1 MKTRQVP
8 AAPTDLPG
16 WVPEAARNYLSHT
29 ESGEAIRAIARRSNV
44 HASTVLRQ
52 VRRFEALRDDPLIDE
67 AMKTLSTRIRAAG
80 PQGPENGIGTA
91 MENKATALP
100 GKAVAGAGTGAQHAG
115 RPAVQAATAAGAL
128 SEGRIEYE
136 AVRILRRLVEP
147 GTVLAVARDM
157 EMGVVVRDV
166 PGGPPE
172 RLAVVE
178 RVVAEAMALKDWIV
192 CVDPVAR
199 ISRYQATAAGK
210 TALRQLIGAVEART
224 RGFSEAQ
231 AAFDAARADRA
242 EADDG
247 LVRHMRTVLAESPLT
262 ALARRR
268 DKEGRPFLDR
278 ELVAAG
284 ERLREDFE
292 LGQAGSMGVAGWE
305 AVLAGEAPAAR
316 AQAEE
321 CSTGHGRDAAQAARD
336 RVMAA
341 LHDLGPGLADVS
353 LRCCCFLEGLETL
366 ERRMGWSAR
375 SGKIV
380 LRIALQRLRRHY
392 LETQG
397 RYGPKIG

>member
-1 MKTRQVP
+1 M
-8 AAPTDLPG
+8 DLPG

-67 AMKTLSTRIRAAG
+67 AMKTLSTRVRGTG
-80 PQGPENGIGTA
+80 PQRSENGIGTA
-91 MENKATALP
+91 MEHKAAALP
-100 GKAVAGAGTGAQHAG
+100 GAIRMDPANGATGPG
-115 RPAVQAATAAGAL
+115 RPSGQGATAVGGL

-178 RVVAEAMALKDWIV
+178 RVVAEAMALKDWIA
-192 CVDPVAR
+192 CVDPAAR

-210 TALRQLIGAVEART
+210 AALRQLIGAVDART

-231 AAFDAARADRA
+231 AAFDAARAERA

-292 LGQAGSMGVAGWE
+292 LGQSGAAGIAGWE
-305 AVLAGEAPAAR
+305 ALLAGEVPAPAAR
-316 AQAEE
+316 A
-321 CSTGHGRDAAQAARD
+321 RDGSGGGQSDGAKAARD

-341 LHDLGPGLADVS
+341 LHDLGPGLADVT

-392 LETQG
+392 RETQG
-397 RYGPKIG
+397 QYGPKIG